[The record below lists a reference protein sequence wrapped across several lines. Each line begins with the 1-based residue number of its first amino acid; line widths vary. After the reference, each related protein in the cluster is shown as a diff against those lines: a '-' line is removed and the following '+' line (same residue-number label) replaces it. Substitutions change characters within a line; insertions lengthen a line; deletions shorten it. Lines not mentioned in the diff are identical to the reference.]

1 MKAIKCMVGAEPF
14 FNTKWGKRAGFL
26 WTALVLLLA
35 SICVGFISLY
45 FGAVKYGYPMFQ
57 TYFHV
62 KGLVALNILPV
73 VLLAF
78 FFWLVFGRAGLAMGI
93 STAIV
98 ISLNIINIFKI
109 RLRNDPFMMED
120 IKLASEAGGIAG
132 KYNLSLPTE
141 SWIGIAAAV
150 VIVLATSIT
159 TRQCRM
165 KRKDGYGH
173 VRVVGSIV
181 LVAVVALIWK
191 FVYLNDDIYAATI
204 NNEAGINHMSNVD
217 EFQSRG
223 FVYPFLYSYKKAVDP
238 PPKGY
243 NQKEAAA
250 VLAQY
255 KDADIPENKKINV
268 ISVMLEA
275 YADLSK
281 LVDNEAIAEAYEPL
295 HEIEA
300 QSVSGN
306 LIANVFAG
314 GTNQTERSF
323 LTGYSH
329 LGSFRTPSNSYV
341 RYFTSQGY
349 TAEGSHPGYE
359 WFYNRSNINENL
371 GFENYYFLENYYC
384 NTQVNQD
391 TLIRDSDVVFF
402 PEVVNMM
409 QKSISETGKPYF
421 SFHVSYQNH
430 GPYDTETLFRPE
442 EVYVTPDSTGWS
454 QESCTIL
461 NNYLAGIA
469 DTTKQI
475 RQTLETLNT
484 YEEPVVF
491 VAFGDHL
498 PWLGDNNS
506 VYTETGM
513 NIDEGT
519 TEGYLNHY
527 STPYFIWAN
536 EAAKQVLD
544 NDFVGDSGYLSPN
557 FLMNELFDLC
567 GWTGDAYMQY
577 TQTVRAVSPVTS
589 ENGFYLLE
597 NEITNTPPKDAEDV
611 FQEFLCVQNYR
622 RKNFEEKQ

>member
-14 FNTKWGKRAGFL
+14 PNTKRGKCAGFL

-35 SICVGFISLY
+35 SICVGTISLY
-45 FGAVKYGYPMFQ
+45 LGAVKYGYSMFQ
-57 TYFHV
+57 TYFQV
-62 KGLVALNILPV
+62 KGLVTLNILPV
-73 VLLAF
+73 ILLVF
-78 FFWLVFGRAGLAMGI
+78 FFWFVFGRPGI
-93 STAIV
+93 AIGIPTAIV
-98 ISLNIINIFKI
+98 MVFNVINILKI

-132 KYNLSLPTE
+132 EYNLSLSAE
-141 SWIGIAAAV
+141 NCLGIAAAIV
-150 VIVLATSIT
+150 AALVAVIL
-159 TRQCRM
+159 TRKSKMR
-165 KRKDGYGH
+165 RKDGWGIL
-173 VRVVGSIV
+173 RIIGSIV
-181 LVAVVALIWK
+181 MAVIAALLWR
-191 FVYLNDDIYAATI
+191 FVYLDSDVYAATV

-223 FVYPFLYSYKKAVDP
+223 FVYPFLYSYKKAIDP
-238 PPKGY
+238 APEGY
-243 NQKEAAA
+243 NAKEAAA

-255 KDADIPENKKINV
+255 EDVDIPADKKVNV

-281 LVDNEAIAEAYEPL
+281 LVDNEAIAEVYEPL

-306 LIANVFAG
+306 LVSNVFAG

-323 LTGYSH
+323 LTGYNH

-359 WFYNRSNINENL
+359 WFYNRSNINANL

-384 NTQVNQD
+384 NTSVNQD
-391 TLIRDSDVVFF
+391 TLIRDSDAVFF
-402 PEVVNMM
+402 TEVVKMM
-409 QKSISETGKPYF
+409 QDSISETGKPYF

-430 GPYDTETLFRPE
+430 GPYDTETLFRPD
-442 EVYVTPDSTGWS
+442 EVYVTPESTGWS
-454 QESCTIL
+454 QQSCTIL
-461 NNYLAGIA
+461 NNYLAGVA

-475 RQTLETLNT
+475 QQMLETLNA

-536 EAAKQVLD
+536 DAAKQVLD
-544 NDFVGDSGYLSPN
+544 NDFVGDGGYLSPN

-589 ENGFYLLE
+589 ESGYYLLD
-597 NEITNTPPKDAEDV
+597 NEITNTLSDEQKAV
-611 FQEFLCVQNYR
+611 FQQFLCEQYYR
-622 RKNFEEKQ
+622 RKNFEEQK